1 MVKNVHV
8 GRRQNHSIWGD
19 ILLFTLLLIIGLF
32 MLLPFV
38 YAILQSLKPM
48 EELFV
53 FPPKFFVRNPTFDN
67 YLDLLLRTNNMW
79 VPLERYFVNSIF
91 VTVVATVGG
100 VIISAMAAYP
110 LAKYKFLGSTMLAT
124 AMTLALLFIQDVTAV
139 PQYVIL
145 NFLKLI
151 DTQWALILPAMST
164 TLGFYLM
171 KQFMSQIPTGLIEAA
186 QIDGAGIWRQFWRIV
201 MPNSKPAVITATIL
215 TFQAIWN
222 RDSSS
227 LIFTEQLKTL
237 PALFRQITVTNTT
250 ATAGIAAATGVVLM
264 IPPILV
270 FVFSQRRMIETMA
283 YSGLKG

>member
-1 MVKNVHV
+1 
-8 GRRQNHSIWGD
+8 
-19 ILLFTLLLIIGLF
+19 
-32 MLLPFV
+32 ML
-38 YAILQSLKPM
+38 
-48 EELFV
+48 
-53 FPPKFFVRNPTFDN
+53 
-67 YLDLLLRTNNMW
+67 
-79 VPLERYFVNSIF
+79 
-91 VTVVATVGG
+91 
-100 VIISAMAAYP
+100 SAMAAYP
-110 LAKYKFLGSTMLAT
+110 LAKYRFPGSAILSMV
-124 AMTLALLFIQDVTAV
+124 MTLALLFVQDVTAV

-186 QIDGAGIWRQFWRIV
+186 QIDGAGIWKQFYSIIL
-201 MPNSKPAVITATIL
+201 PNAKPAVITATIL

-227 LIFTEQLKTL
+227 LIFTEQLKPL
-237 PALFRQITVTNTT
+237 PALFRQITATNTI
-250 ATAGIAAATGVVLM
+250 ATTGIAAAVSVVLM